1 MVHCHSTRLT
11 SHDLFHTIFLY
22 RLQRLLVDR
31 FNHDTIGMAGHHQ
44 SLCIY
49 TSCDDILILSEIL
62 FHPGMIVVDEQG
74 RIACGTSTNG
84 LTHKLA
90 G

>member
-31 FNHDTIGMAGHHQ
+31 FNHDTIGMARVWFNLGGVAHT
-44 SLCIY
+44 LDLMVPEALKKKVGAY
-49 TSCDDILILSEIL
+49 ALS
-62 FHPGMIVVDEQG
+62 
-74 RIACGTSTNG
+74 SG
-84 LTHKLA
+84 LV
-90 G
+90 